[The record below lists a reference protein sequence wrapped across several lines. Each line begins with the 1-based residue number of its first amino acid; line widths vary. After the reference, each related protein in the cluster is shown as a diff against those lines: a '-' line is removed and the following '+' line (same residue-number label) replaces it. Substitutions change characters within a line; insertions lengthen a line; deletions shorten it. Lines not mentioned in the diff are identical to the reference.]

1 MDNIHPFIRRESFD
15 PEAVQAISIAFENV
29 CAALM
34 GAQQSEL
41 IRETVAIKIIAL
53 ALAGEHDSTKLYL
66 RCMEMY
72 QDKSEPP
79 ATSA

>member
-1 MDNIHPFIRRESFD
+1 MDNIHPFTRRESFD
-15 PEAVQAISIAFENV
+15 PEAVEAISIAFERV

-41 IRETVAIKIIAL
+41 IRENVAIKIIAI
-53 ALAGEHDSTKLYL
+53 ALAGERDSTKLYL

-72 QDKSEPP
+72 QNKAEPP
-79 ATSA
+79 ST